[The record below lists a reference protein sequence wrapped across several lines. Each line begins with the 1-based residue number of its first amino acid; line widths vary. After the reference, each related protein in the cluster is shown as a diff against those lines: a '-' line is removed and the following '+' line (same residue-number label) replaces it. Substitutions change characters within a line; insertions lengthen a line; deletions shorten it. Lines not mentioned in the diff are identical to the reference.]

1 MESTAVVHASLRQGV
16 RDLERLLLLAAADGG
31 AGAGTRAELGVL
43 GDVGGFGAWAGG
55 AGAGGSGAGA
65 AGSWGQSSVALPP
78 HPLTL
83 QEQGQLLALL
93 HRMHHVLVFNSS
105 HFDEATL
112 RQLQEDLRDLVLR
125 RLTAVQRLAIVH
137 RIIRHHPF
145 LQARQRSMLS
155 LQ

>member
-31 AGAGTRAELGVL
+31 GSAGQG
-43 GDVGGFGAWAGG
+43 GGFGLGVDVGVFGAGAG
-55 AGAGGSGAGA
+55 AGAGGGTTA
-65 AGSWGQSSVALPP
+65 PFTHTP
-78 HPLTL
+78 HPLSL

-125 RLTAVQRLAIVH
+125 RLTAAQRLAIVH